1 MIELEQLHIAYQQ
14 KIILQA
20 SSLTIQ
26 SPNFITLIGRN
37 GSGKSSLLRCLSR
50 LQQPISGQI
59 SLAEEDYKNYSAER
73 FARKISIVNT
83 SRVNFPYLTV
93 KELISLGRHPHL
105 KFGGRLT
112 QKDHQKIEQVIKNC
126 GLEEL
131 AEHPLSKCSDGERQ
145 KAMLARALAQDTP
158 ILLLDEITAHLDFV
172 HRHQSFQLLQRL
184 AQEEGK
190 LVIMATHEVEL
201 ALKYADRILIL
212 HKTQLHNLTADELRA
227 SNLLED
233 IFEGII

>member
-14 KIILQA
+14 KTILQA

-26 SPNFITLIGRN
+26 SPNFIALIGRN

-50 LQQPISGQI
+50 LQRPVSGQI
-59 SLAEEDYKNYSAER
+59 SLAGEHYQNYSAEH
-73 FARKISIVNT
+73 FARQISIVNT
-83 SRVNFPYLTV
+83 NRINFPYLSV

-105 KFGGRLT
+105 KLGGRLS
-112 QKDHQKIEQVIKNC
+112 QKDHQKIELVIQIC

-131 AEHPLSKCSDGERQ
+131 AMHPLSKCSDGERQ

-172 HRHQSFQLLQRL
+172 HRHQSFQLLQKL
-184 AQEEGK
+184 AHDEQK

-212 HKTQLHNLTADELRA
+212 HKTQLHNLTPKELKA
-227 SNLLED
+227 SSLLEE